1 MIYETL
7 GTSEFFEKVKTELSA
22 RQMIWKARFN
32 GSNFNCPNCGCVRY
46 YELKTR
52 PEIRKCAACKR
63 HIRLRAGTIFQDSRL
78 PLLVWVKA
86 IYFVM
91 QGKRG
96 ISVMELKR
104 HLGMKSY
111 GTTWAMMHKI
121 REALRQRDDR
131 YKLKGTIELD
141 GSAIGRRKQNNQA
154 KLLVAVETKAWVD
167 ENGKPKSTAGFAKIA
182 VAPERKQAVQE
193 FIDKAIEPDSFVNAD
208 ASRSFRKFHGVAVD
222 CRVMDSN
229 QEALDLWLPWVNR
242 VIQNLKAWVNGTHH
256 GIGAEYAQSYI
267 AEYLYRF
274 NRRHDPGSLFHRA
287 LTACALAKPKTYGAL
302 FG

>member
-111 GTTWAMMHKI
+111 GTTPTSAV
-121 REALRQRDDR
+121 Q
-131 YKLKGTIELD
+131 TITRPP
-141 GSAIGRRKQNNQA
+141 SHSNFAIPHR
-154 KLLVAVETKAWVD
+154 VAAFKTL
-167 ENGKPKSTAGFAKIA
+167 KST
-182 VAPERKQAVQE
+182 
-193 FIDKAIEPDSFVNAD
+193 
-208 ASRSFRKFHGVAVD
+208 
-222 CRVMDSN
+222 M
-229 QEALDLWLPWVNR
+229 
-242 VIQNLKAWVNGTHH
+242 
-256 GIGAEYAQSYI
+256 
-267 AEYLYRF
+267 
-274 NRRHDPGSLFHRA
+274 
-287 LTACALAKPKTYGAL
+287 
-302 FG
+302 